1 MIQKDL
7 NEEQVLAWL
16 KDHGDFFQ
24 RHPEVMTQATVG
36 LPKQR
41 DGATSLAS
49 YQIDVLRDKN
59 KALTK
64 KIHTLIMHADT
75 NEQLVARIHALVLG
89 LFRASSLHEAI
100 SMLLASLVEDFNV
113 DQVVLMLGTHEL
125 AKVPQNIDADMPG
138 YVGVDETSAEWQV
151 VQSLLA
157 DGEVLTGRL
166 NPLHVERLFGG
177 VASSIQSMAVMPL
190 GSLGVLAIGSEDAQ
204 RFFPGMGT
212 LFLELLAETLVAAL
226 HRRWSGAS

>member
-16 KDHGDFFQ
+16 KANDDFLL

-36 LPKQR
+36 LPKQQ

-64 KIHTLIMHADT
+64 KIHTLIMHADA
-75 NEQLVARIHALVLG
+75 NEQLVARIHALVVA

-125 AKVPQNIDADMPG
+125 AKVSQNIDDHMPG
-138 YVGVDETSAEWQV
+138 YVGVNENSAEWQV
-151 VQSLLA
+151 VQPLLA
-157 DGEVLTGRL
+157 GGEVLTGRL
-166 NPLHVERLFGG
+166 NPLHVERLFGS
-177 VASSIQSMAVMPL
+177 VAESIQSMAVMPL
-190 GSLGVLAIGSEDAQ
+190 EFLGVLAIGSEDPQ

-212 LFLELLAETLVAAL
+212 LFLELLAGTLVAAL
-226 HRRWSGAS
+226 HRRWDG

>member
-16 KDHGDFFQ
+16 KANDDFLL

-36 LPKQR
+36 LPKQK

-59 KALTK
+59 KVLTK
-64 KIHTLIMHADT
+64 KMHTLIMHADA
-75 NEQLVARIHALVLG
+75 NEQLVSRIHALVIA

-100 SMLLASLVEDFNV
+100 SMLLASLVEDFDV

-125 AKVPQNIDADMPG
+125 GKIPQTIDANMPG
-138 YVGVDETSAEWQV
+138 YVGVAEDSSEWQV

-157 DGEVLTGRL
+157 DGNVVTGRL
-166 NPLHVERLFGG
+166 NPLHVMRLFGD
-177 VASSIQSMAVMPL
+177 ATDSIQSLAVMPL
-190 GSLGVLAIGSEDAQ
+190 QPMGVLAIGSEDAQ

-226 HRRWSGAS
+226 QRRWVA